1 MIIEIKDKDVRSL
14 YIAAQEKAKK
24 AGKGIDDILIE
35 IIFEYK
41 KNVMAAIE
49 GLKMFY
55 AITSGIELSEDDWEN
70 EEGDEQPGEI
80 IPFQK
85 DESKEPD

>member
-1 MIIEIKDKDVRSL
+1 MIIQIKDKDVRAL
-14 YIAAQEKAKK
+14 YITAQKKAKEE
-24 AGKGIDDILIE
+24 GKGIDDILIE
-35 IIFEYK
+35 IIFAYK
-41 KNVMAAIE
+41 KNVLAAIE
-49 GLKMFY
+49 GLKLFY

>member
-1 MIIEIKDKDVRSL
+1 
-14 YIAAQEKAKK
+14 
-24 AGKGIDDILIE
+24 
-35 IIFEYK
+35 
-41 KNVMAAIE
+41 MAAIE
-49 GLKMFY
+49 GLKLFY